1 MSTLD
6 SLLTGIKEAMVLAE
20 RTAKL
25 GEEVKDITKQVTAMD
40 RRLTRVEVT
49 LDLAQQGRL
58 LPPQSR

>member
-6 SLLTGIKEAMVLAE
+6 SLLAGIKEAMVLAG

-25 GEEVKDITKQVTAMD
+25 SEEVKDITKQVSAMD